1 MHTHTH
7 NYNMMYKQENLKR
20 GTYQELQDD
29 DNKATISSMAGKT
42 CFLDKVTA
50 KTMPALG
57 CSDIG

>member
-1 MHTHTH
+1 
-7 NYNMMYKQENLKR
+7 MYKQENLKR